1 MVTCAVFQEIANV
14 GGSGRPPRCITHF
27 VCAPFF
33 LSEPTRRHDYA
44 SVSWTSRLKAPVRLP
59 HRVLPCWVALAV
71 LAAPLAPPVS
81 ARAQTASG
89 ASTSGTPASQV
100 PTGKRQLVGVVRDGT
115 GAAME
120 GVSVAIPGAERRTDT
135 RGAFELLTNDVDTVT
150 IALRRIGF
158 EPIDAL
164 LTARNRLWDTVIVQ
178 MEPVVPRL
186 ERVNV
191 NETRTRAALGLR
203 SFEERRARGIG
214 QFVTRADIVERGS
227 SRLSDVLRMKRGVNV
242 IRGKV
247 RFVAYAGGRSQLCQ
261 PDIWLDGTRS
271 QGMEIDELLP
281 STVEAIELY
290 PYLSTIP
297 VDFQPMGANTTPC
310 GTIVVWSR
318 IPNGKAK

>member
-1 MVTCAVFQEIANV
+1 MK
-14 GGSGRPPRCITHF
+14 
-27 VCAPFF
+27 
-33 LSEPTRRHDYA
+33 RHDYA
-44 SVSWTSRLKAPVRLP
+44 SVSWTSRLKAPVRSP
-59 HRVLPCWVALAV
+59 HRVLPCWIALAV
-71 LAAPLAPPVS
+71 LAAPPSS
-81 ARAQTASG
+81 AHAQTTSGAPASG
-89 ASTSGTPASQV
+89 TVVSRVPA
-100 PTGKRQLVGVVRDGT
+100 GKRQLVGVVRDGA
-115 GAAME
+115 GAAMD
-120 GVSVAIPGAERRTDT
+120 GVAVVIPGAQGRTDA
-135 RGAFELLTNDVDTVT
+135 RGAFELVTNDVDTVT
-150 IALRRIGF
+150 IALRHIGF

-247 RFVAYAGGRSQLCQ
+247 RFVAYAGTGGRSQLCQ

-297 VDFQPMGANTTPC
+297 VDFQPMGANSTPC